1 MKLRFSLIF
10 CGAALAAL
18 LPMTV
23 PAADAPKTSPLDGL
37 WRWNFTNADSGVIQ
51 PTLRVKTEDDGKITG
66 ISRFR
71 SGTSTPVTNLTF
83 QGDQLSF
90 EVVRERNGEK
100 TVTRYHGTFKGDK
113 ITGQV
118 VASTAGAEQSRDWN
132 AFRFSDIE
140 GVWKWRLLGATNA
153 PGARGGAGGRRGGA
167 GAGNRGAGGG
177 GGGEMVLTLK
187 REEGDKITGKLNIG
201 PSAQEIHEARYL
213 DGNLSFET
221 ERTRSDGELSTN
233 YYWGKFSK
241 DAITGKFTTDAGGV
255 LRTNDWRAARAD

>member
-1 MKLRFSLIF
+1 MKLRFSQII

-18 LPMTV
+18 LPMTLL
-23 PAADAPKTSPLDGL
+23 AADATKSSPLDGL
-37 WRWNFTNADSGVIQ
+37 WRWNFTNADAGVVQ
-51 PTLRVKTEDDGKITG
+51 PTLRVKTEDDGTITG
-66 ISRFR
+66 VSRFR
-71 SGTSTPVTNLTF
+71 SGTSTNVSNLKL
-83 QGDQLSF
+83 QGDQVSF

-118 VASTAGAEQSRDWN
+118 VATTAGAEQSRDWN

-140 GVWKWRLLGATNA
+140 GVWKWRMAGFGGGTNA
-153 PGARGGAGGRRGGA
+153 PGGRGAAGPRRGGAGGGG
-167 GAGNRGAGGG
+167 R
-177 GGGEMVLTLK
+177 GGGEITLTIK
-187 REEGDKITGKLNIG
+187 REEGDKISGKINLG
-201 PSAQEIHEARYL
+201 FSDQDVHEAHYS
-213 DGNLSFET
+213 DGNVSFQT
-221 ERTRSDGELSTN
+221 ERTRSDGEQSTN